1 MVQIWPNLDKFWVK
15 KFFFP
20 KSQIKV
26 YECMKNH
33 ANGFFWN
40 FFWLWQNHQNW
51 DFANQSKINTKINW
65 HDFSCIHTPLFDF
78 LGRKF
83 FWPKIWPILAR
94 FGPIFWAKFF
104 ILPPPNGIYQC
115 ELIPKVWH
123 FSVCPFKSYSTW
135 CVQTYLGQFLF
146 DLAAFNVGKLWKV
159 ALTHGE

>member
-1 MVQIWPNLDKFWVK
+1 
-15 KFFFP
+15 
-20 KSQIKV
+20 
-26 YECMKNH
+26 MKNH
-33 ANGFFWN
+33 ANEFLWSFLTDLQNLN
-40 FFWLWQNHQNW
+40 FG
-51 DFANQSKINTKINW
+51 DFAKVRKNFKKIHW

-78 LGRKF
+78 LQRKF
-83 FWPKIWPILAR
+83 FWPKIWPSLAR

-123 FSVCPFKSYSTW
+123 FSVRPFKSYSTW

-159 ALTHGE
+159 ALTHGG